1 MAEKKIGAK
10 IVIDGESEFR
20 ANLNS
25 AKTALNNFDSEL
37 KLVSASFKNNANFG
51 YTETELPAITS
62 SFTLLPPLCFVN
74 EMYETEDKEAAVTPD
89 EILSDENV
97 VVKVRFKFFDVIRDF
112 FRTHF

>member
-1 MAEKKIGAK
+1 MKFKQFLLSAALLTFAVSLMIYPAK
-10 IVIDGESEFR
+10 
-20 ANLNS
+20 A
-25 AKTALNNFDSEL
+25 TAS
-37 KLVSASFKNNANFG
+37 SRRTTA
-51 YTETELPAITS
+51 LPAITS

>member
-1 MAEKKIGAK
+1 MKFKQFLLSAALLTFAISLMIYPAK
-10 IVIDGESEFR
+10 
-20 ANLNS
+20 A
-25 AKTALNNFDSEL
+25 TAS
-37 KLVSASFKNNANFG
+37 SG
-51 YTETELPAITS
+51 RMTELPVITS

-74 EMYETEDKEAAVTPD
+74 EMYETEDKETAVTPD